1 MMETDQLTSDSFI
14 CRPIALVRLPSHVS
28 VTPANYLF
36 GQDDTDDD
44 SLIYRN
50 FYSTRKHT
58 TSPTL
63 IEKALQ
69 KGSEAASLIRL
80 GLNRRDVRSSQYFP
94 RNNKSLIS
102 QCLEWRKILN
112 PDVGLDYCRNR
123 FVSCQR
129 THPSKM
135 NKTTKKPRLICDI
148 FFTYEQRVRSILR
161 AWLVCAF
168 VESTF
173 LDKKIRLC
181 QF

>member
-1 MMETDQLTSDSFI
+1 METDQLTSDSFI

-148 FFTYEQRVRSILR
+148 FLPTNSELE
-161 AWLVCAF
+161 AF
-168 VESTF
+168 WELGWFALSLKAHFWT
-173 LDKKIRLC
+173 KKIRLC